1 VAKRVNS
8 DVRGRRMKMFCI
20 NCGKV
25 TRPKDSAC
33 THCGFDLAPV
43 IALLSEPD
51 SNVEEAAA
59 KRRGADE
66 VAKRALILAAVT
78 SCTVNEPRSAVIA
91 WLKYEKLWRETTPME
106 RKYLLERVSSRR
118 KIVFSWR
125 IEALV
130 PLLWALNKIQRM
142 PKLSERCVP
151 ASLEG
156 TVIRPPH
163 PTRQYIASA
172 SLRSEAEISAEY
184 ENIYQAHW
192 KVRDAW
198 RKNKSPPK
206 RFDPEVVQERHHG
219 FNWLMGYMNQP
230 WDDVTTDT

>member
-1 VAKRVNS
+1 
-8 DVRGRRMKMFCI
+8 MKMFCI
-20 NCGKV
+20 NCGKA
-25 TRPKDSAC
+25 TRPRDCAC

-43 IALLSEPD
+43 IALLREPD
-51 SNVEEAAA
+51 SEVEEPAG

-78 SCTVNEPRSAVIA
+78 SCTAGEAKSAVIV
-91 WLKYEKLWRETTPME
+91 WLKHEKLWRETTPTE
-106 RKYLLERVSSRR
+106 RKFLLERASTRR
-118 KIVFSWR
+118 KIAFSWK

-130 PLLWALNKIQRM
+130 PLLWALNKIERM
-142 PKLSERCVP
+142 PKLSERFDL

-163 PTRQYIASA
+163 STRQYIASV
-172 SLRSEAEISAEY
+172 SLRTEAELSAEY
-184 ENIYQAHW
+184 EDLYQAHW
-192 KVRDAW
+192 KVRDAQ

-206 RFDPEVVQERHHG
+206 RFDPEVVRERHHG